1 MATGDFVT
9 IDEVKAALH
18 ITDIGGNS
26 PDDETIWLS
35 LLITAASEIIRD
47 YLKVDSA
54 AFGDSP
60 TSYPVRVK
68 LATIALVGIMHRE
81 PDGDEQKL
89 FTLGNLPFVVTAL
102 LYSLRDPT
110 MA

>member
-1 MATGDFVT
+1 MAAGDFVT
-9 IDEVKAALH
+9 INEVKAALH
-18 ITDIGGNS
+18 ITDVGGNS

-47 YLKVDSA
+47 YLKVDST

-68 LATIALVGIMHRE
+68 LATIVLIGYMHRE
-81 PDGDEQKL
+81 PDGDEQKA
-89 FTLGNLPFVVTAL
+89 FGLGELPYPVTAL
-102 LYSLRDPT
+102 LHQLRDPSL
-110 MA
+110 A